1 MIEIGLGHYLSLGAI
16 IFFLGVM
23 GIFLNRK
30 NVIVIL
36 MSIELILL
44 AVNINLI
51 SFSIFSSLMV
61 ITSRSTIN
69 SVFFLILDFIS
80 VGCLFIMVGAEFL
93 GMILLIVYVGAV
105 AVLFLFVVMM
115 LNVAEQKQSWFIG
128 KKSTH
133 IPTGLIVSVLIL
145 LELLVVVGGWKYKED
160 VMSSSTLVLSN
171 ISNTHQ
177 LGLVMYTDYI
187 LYFQLAGVVLL
198 LAMIGAILLTF
209 RERVGVKKQSYFT
222 QISRNP
228 STAVELKD
236 VKSNEGVKLDD

>member
-1 MIEIGLGHYLSLGAI
+1 MIIHS
-16 IFFLGVM
+16 IFFY
-23 GIFLNRK
+23 FF
-30 NVIVIL
+30 
-36 MSIELILL
+36 SII
-44 AVNINLI
+44 A
-51 SFSIFSSLMV
+51 IFSSLMV

-128 KKSTH
+128 RKSTH

-160 VMSSSTLVLSN
+160 VMSSSTLIVSD
-171 ISNTHQ
+171 IPNTHQ

-187 LYFQLAGVVLL
+187 LYFQLAGVILL
-198 LAMIGAILLTF
+198 LSMIGAILLTF
-209 RERVGVKKQSYFT
+209 RERVGVKKQSYLK
-222 QISRNP
+222 QVSRSP
-228 STAVELKD
+228 VTAVELVD
-236 VKSNEGVKLDD
+236 VKSDQGVKIDD

>member
-1 MIEIGLGHYLSLGAI
+1 MLIDDQMIQGIFFYIFALIAI
-16 IFFLGVM
+16 ISA
-23 GIFLNRK
+23 I
-30 NVIVIL
+30 
-36 MSIELILL
+36 
-44 AVNINLI
+44 
-51 SFSIFSSLMV
+51 MV
-61 ITSRSTIN
+61 TVSRNTVH

-160 VMSSSTLVLSN
+160 VMSSSTLILSEV
-171 ISNTHQ
+171 SNTHQ

-209 RERVGVKKQSYFT
+209 RERVGVKKQSYIN
-222 QISRNP
+222 QISRDP
-228 STAVELKD
+228 SSSIELVEA
-236 VKSNEGVKLDD
+236 KSNQGVKVDD

>member
-1 MIEIGLGHYLSLGAI
+1 M
-16 IFFLGVM
+16 
-23 GIFLNRK
+23 
-30 NVIVIL
+30 
-36 MSIELILL
+36 
-44 AVNINLI
+44 AV
-51 SFSIFSSLMV
+51 F
-61 ITSRSTIN
+61 
-69 SVFFLILDFIS
+69 
-80 VGCLFIMVGAEFL
+80 
-93 GMILLIVYVGAV
+93 
-105 AVLFLFVVMM
+105 FLFVVMM

-209 RERVGVKKQSYFT
+209 RERIGVKKQSYFT